1 MLWFHCFL
9 PSNFFDDANK
19 NQSRVRSPNDTVGER
34 RAKKKKKQAEE
45 AVEEKAQLQTDEED
59 LEQRQQQHVHCI
71 ARGFKS
77 FPAASSN
84 PNPTSSS
91 LGNPMFLFRFLEDR
105 LECSMRGEGPDNQ
118 EKKAQILSAV
128 SFCGNKDIGKE
139 FFCVSSVG

>member
-1 MLWFHCFL
+1 MLWCHCFL

-19 NQSRVRSPNDTVGER
+19 NQSRVRSPNDTAGER

-45 AVEEKAQLQTDEED
+45 VVEEEAQLETEEED
-59 LEQRQQQHVHCI
+59 LEQQQQHVHCI
-71 ARGFKS
+71 AGGFKS

-91 LGNPMFLFRFLEDR
+91 LGNPMFLFRFLEER
-105 LECSMRGEGPDNQ
+105 PECAMRGEAADKQ
-118 EKKAQILSAV
+118 EKKVQFLFAV
-128 SFCGNKDIGKE
+128 SFCGKKDIGKE